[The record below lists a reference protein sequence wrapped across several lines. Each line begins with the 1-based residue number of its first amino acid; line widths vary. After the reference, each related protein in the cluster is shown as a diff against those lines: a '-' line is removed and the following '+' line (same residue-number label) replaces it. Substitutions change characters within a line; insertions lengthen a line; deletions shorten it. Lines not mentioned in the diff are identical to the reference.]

1 MAWDTIKLSLWTAV
15 GIAIAVLGIG
25 LQFRGPFAQAVDL
38 TWSASG
44 ARWLMALAAGGLL
57 GWAGCKLPEAAT
69 APHRWLAV
77 GAGAALGGALGWRW
91 FDPAAAVIGAA
102 LLAIAF
108 AWLAHRIRGTYLSAL
123 ACLLFTVVGFFSYSL
138 VKFDPNIAKSL
149 AAWGT
154 GDTSHATWITA
165 GIALIV
171 LIATLSLGQRANPWL
186 AAGVAIG
193 LAGPLAF
200 VAWWVPRAEARL
212 AGLQG
217 TQRLVLCA
225 LAGGV
230 LVATTDAMQ
239 RYFVGGYGL
248 GLNLPLTMFG
258 LPFLLWWAGARVA
271 AAAVLAFAATFSFY
285 AVQVIQSAT

>member
-1 MAWDTIKLSLWTAV
+1 MASDTIKLSLWAAL
-15 GIAIAVLGIG
+15 GIAVAVLGIS
-25 LQFRGPFAQAVDL
+25 LQFRGPFAQAFDL

-57 GWAGCKLPEAAT
+57 GWAGCNLPEAAA

-91 FDPAAAVIGAA
+91 FGPATAVIGAA
-102 LLAIAF
+102 LLAIVF
-108 AWLAHRIRGTYLSAL
+108 AWLSHRIRGTYLSAL
-123 ACLLFTVVGFFSYSL
+123 ACLIFTVVGFYSYSL
-138 VKFDPNIAKSL
+138 VKFDPNVARSL

-165 GIALIV
+165 GIAALV
-171 LIATLSLGQRANPWL
+171 LIAALSLGRRINPWL
-186 AAGVAIG
+186 AAGVAVG
-193 LAGPLAF
+193 LAGPVAF

-212 AGLQG
+212 AGLHG
-217 TQRLVLCA
+217 NQRLVLCA

-230 LVATTDAMQ
+230 LVATADAVQ
-239 RYFVGGYGL
+239 RYLVGGYGL

-258 LPFLLWWAGARVA
+258 LPFLLWWGGARLAAVAALIVA
-271 AAAVLAFAATFSFY
+271 AAFSFY